1 MADLSVTFEHHRAYD
16 GETMPPR
23 PKNLSR
29 IPLVQ
34 LLVNLS
40 GVPVLPPHQPDPRGG
55 KTICKVHDDRGRLV
69 SVGIAYC
76 HPKDNYVKAEGRKLA
91 LARARGALVHHTV
104 SDRLLSEPTH
114 TLSVKLVPESS

>member
-1 MADLSVTFEHHRAYD
+1 MTDLTVSFEHHRAYD
-16 GETMPPR
+16 GEVMPPR
-23 PKNLSR
+23 PKNLSSS
-29 IPLVQ
+29 PLARALASLTGVVVP
-34 LLVNLS
+34 LLH
-40 GVPVLPPHQPDPRGG
+40 PPDPRGG
-55 KTICKVHDDRGRLV
+55 MTVCKVHDDRGRLL